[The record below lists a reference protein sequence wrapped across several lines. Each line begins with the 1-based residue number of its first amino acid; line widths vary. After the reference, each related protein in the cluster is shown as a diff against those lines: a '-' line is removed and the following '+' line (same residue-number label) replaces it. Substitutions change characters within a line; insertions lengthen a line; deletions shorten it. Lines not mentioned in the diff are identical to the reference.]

1 MRPCIQKTMWLSAL
15 IALMTVSIATVHAQ
29 KQDKEKP
36 AAKPADGDVKQDG
49 MDQMGGRAGMT

>member
-1 MRPCIQKTMWLSAL
+1 MWLSAL

-36 AAKPADGDVKQDG
+36 AAKPADGDVKQGG
-49 MDQMGGRAGMT
+49 MDQMGGRDGMT

>member
-1 MRPCIQKTMWLSAL
+1 MRLCIQKTMWFSAR
-15 IALMTVSIATVHAQ
+15 IALMTVSLATVYAQ
-29 KQDKEKP
+29 QPNKEKP

>member
-1 MRPCIQKTMWLSAL
+1 MRLCIQKTMWLSAL
-15 IALMTVSIATVHAQ
+15 IALMTVSIETVHAQ

-36 AAKPADGDVKQDG
+36 AAKPGDGEIKQGG

>member
-1 MRPCIQKTMWLSAL
+1 MCLSAL

-36 AAKPADGDVKQDG
+36 AAKPADGDVKQGG

>member
-15 IALMTVSIATVHAQ
+15 IALMTISITTGYAQ

-36 AAKPADGDVKQDG
+36 AAKAVDGDVKQGG
-49 MDQMGGRAGMT
+49 MEQMAGPTSMT

>member
-1 MRPCIQKTMWLSAL
+1 MWLSAL

-36 AAKPADGDVKQDG
+36 AAKPADGDVKQGG
-49 MDQMGGRAGMT
+49 MDQMGGHDGMT